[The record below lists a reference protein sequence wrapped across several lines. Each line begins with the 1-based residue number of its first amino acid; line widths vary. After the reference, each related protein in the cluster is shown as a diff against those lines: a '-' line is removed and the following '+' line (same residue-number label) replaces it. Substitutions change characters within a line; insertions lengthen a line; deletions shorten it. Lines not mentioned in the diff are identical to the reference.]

1 MDAED
6 VKIDGG
12 PTVMRF
18 EFALVTRCWDEVT
31 VFAEIFI
38 LCVWCLFPVAG

>member
-18 EFALVTRCWDEVT
+18 EFALTCGWDAVV